1 MITAEQLKKIL
12 PQATASNIALYL
24 PYLNDLLPKFGID
37 TNVRQAAFLAQVGH
51 ESGQLR
57 YNKEIWGPTEA
68 QKRYE
73 GRKDLGN
80 VVAGDG
86 RKFAGAGLIQIT
98 GRANYEAFGLAV
110 KNDKTFFTNN
120 PELVQTPEYA
130 VMTACWF
137 WKSKKLNLFAD
148 SGDFKG
154 LTKRINGGLNGYADR
169 LSIWERAK
177 KILQ

>member
-1 MITAEQLKKIL
+1 MITAAQLKQIL
-12 PQATASNIALYL
+12 PQATGTAISLYL

-37 TNVRQAAFLAQVGH
+37 NNVRLAAFLAQVGH

-80 VVAGDG
+80 VIAGDG
-86 RKFAGAGLIQIT
+86 TKFKGRGLIQIT
-98 GRANYEAFGLAV
+98 GRANYDAFGKAV
-110 KNDKTFFTNN
+110 GKDFLQT
-120 PELVQTPEYA
+120 PELVETPEYA

-137 WKSKKLNLFAD
+137 WQKNNLNKYAD
-148 SGDFKG
+148 SGDFKT
-154 LTKRINGGLNGYADR
+154 LTKRINGGLNGYEDR
-169 LSIWERAK
+169 LQIWERAK
-177 KILQ
+177 KILK